1 MGKVIAALELFN
13 NACAAVVKVVVS
25 IAVAAQIV
33 IIFCGVLWR
42 YFLRSPLTWTDEFA
56 TLLLVIIAFLGC
68 YLALSQNKLARIEL
82 FISRFKG
89 NAHTAIYIISELFS
103 IAILV
108 FVVYFGFRLFLMPT
122 SLGQKTPGVGIPL
135 WIFYGLIPLMFGL
148 CLIKTLTKILQL
160 LADGSPDAEN
170 AGAAPE
176 GEKSWQ

>member
-1 MGKVIAALELFN
+1 MRKIIAGLELFN
-13 NACAAVVKVVVS
+13 NACAAVVKVLVS
-25 IAVAAQIV
+25 IAVAAQII

-42 YFLRSPLTWTDEFA
+42 YFLRRPLTWTDEFA

-82 FISRFKG
+82 LISRFKG
-89 NAHTAIYIISELFS
+89 NAHTAVYVVSELFS
-103 IAILV
+103 VAILV

-122 SLGQKTPGVGIPL
+122 SLGQRTSGVGIPL

-148 CLIKTLTKILQL
+148 CLVKTLTKILQF
-160 LADGSPDAEN
+160 LADGPPDAGN

-176 GEKSWQ
+176 GKKS